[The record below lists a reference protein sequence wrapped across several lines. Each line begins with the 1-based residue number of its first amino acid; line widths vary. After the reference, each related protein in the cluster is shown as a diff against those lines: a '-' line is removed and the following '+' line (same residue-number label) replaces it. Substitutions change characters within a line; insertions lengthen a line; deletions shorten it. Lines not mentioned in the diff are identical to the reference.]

1 MKPNATRLV
10 MCFVLSLVTCSTF
23 AADPITIN
31 LWPALPPGDKPNMG
45 EEVLNA
51 RTVTITGVV
60 ATPTLAVYKPAKEID
75 TGAAVIVAPGGGF
88 YQLSMGHEGSD
99 VATWLNSIGVTG
111 IVLKYRIPQREGM
124 PRYMAGFQDGQRA
137 MSVVRSKAKEWGIDP
152 KRIGMLGFSAGGQVT
167 ADVMTNFDKR
177 TYEPVDEMDKT
188 ETRPDFALLIYPGG
202 IAQRNTDV
210 PALTEDVKISKD
222 TPPTFLSISHD
233 DRGGAE
239 QAVYTYLVL
248 KKAGVSA
255 ELHVWSEGGH
265 GYGIR
270 PSNAPHGN
278 WPERAAAWMKQRG
291 FLSAGGP
298 ATRPAARD

>member
-1 MKPNATRLV
+1 MTTNATRIALGLV
-10 MCFVLSLVTCSTF
+10 LAVLSSTAL
-23 AADPITIN
+23 AADPAFTVN
-31 LWPALPPGDKPNMG
+31 LWPGLPPGDKPDMG
-45 EEVLNA
+45 KEEWQGTTL
-51 RTVTITGVV
+51 RGVV

-88 YQLSMGHEGSD
+88 YQLSMGHEGAD

-137 MSVVRSKAKEWGIDP
+137 MSVTRSKAAEWGIDP
-152 KRIGMLGFSAGGQVT
+152 NRIGLLGFSAGGQVT

-177 TYEPVDEMDKT
+177 VYEPVDEMDKAP
-188 ETRPDFALLIYPGG
+188 TRPDFAFLIYPGG
-202 IAQRNTDV
+202 IAQRNSEA
-210 PALTEDVKISKD
+210 PALTEDVKITKD
-222 TPPTFLSISHD
+222 APPTFLSISHD

-239 QAVYTYLVL
+239 QAVYTYLLL
-248 KKAGVSA
+248 KRAGVPA
-255 ELHVWSEGGH
+255 ELHVWGEGGH

-278 WPERAAAWMKQRG
+278 WPERAAAWMKHRG
-291 FLSAGGP
+291 YLGRGP
-298 ATRPAARD
+298 ATRPAR